1 MAIAGLPGWKLE
13 DAKAR
18 FSEVVRRAR
27 HEGPQ
32 RVTYRGTDAVVVVA
46 VGDFKRLL
54 PAERPRQ
61 SLASFL
67 RDSALGEI
75 DTARVID
82 RGPYVAGRQW
92 DLTEKAARKLGMTH
106 TATVYS
112 AVVRLTDPISHPGVP
127 QVAPGRSVG
136 RPDQAAEGSIAGSD

>member
-1 MAIAGLPGWKLE
+1 MRADKRAAKGDRADTNGHRSHPPGREARLRLDQMAIAGLPGWKLE

-54 PAERPRQ
+54 PAERPRK
-61 SLASFL
+61 SLTAFL
-67 RDSALGEI
+67 RAGALGEI
-75 DTARVID
+75 DTARAPD
-82 RGPYVAGRQW
+82 RGRDVE
-92 DLTEKAARKLGMTH
+92 L
-106 TATVYS
+106 
-112 AVVRLTDPISHPGVP
+112 
-127 QVAPGRSVG
+127 
-136 RPDQAAEGSIAGSD
+136 